1 MKKGEKPSSMRYI
14 FMFAMLISSFI
25 SSFAAGYNAK
35 QETLI
40 SAIEKNLKEQ
50 GYSVE
55 RQDDGLKFKSEGVA
69 YYVEVDKDETNPMY
83 VRLCCYIKF
92 DDKIKRDRV
101 MKKLNDLNAK
111 DAVKA
116 YCKEKNV
123 ILSAEMFVT
132 SASQFNYAFNDML
145 SLMKSAYATIE

>member
-1 MKKGEKPSSMRYI
+1 MKRVI
-14 FMFAMLISSFI
+14 MFAMMIGTILL
-25 SSFAAGYNAK
+25 SFAAGYNAK
-35 QETLI
+35 QEALI

-50 GYSVE
+50 SYSVE

-83 VRLCCYIKF
+83 VRLCRYVKF
-92 DDKIKRDRV
+92 DDKIKRDKI
-101 MKKLNDLNAK
+101 MKQLNDLNAK
-111 DAVKA
+111 YAVKA

-123 ILSAEMFVT
+123 IFSAEMFVT
-132 SASQFNYAFNDML
+132 SADQFNYAFNDML

>member
-1 MKKGEKPSSMRYI
+1 MKRI
-14 FMFAMLISSFI
+14 LMLVVLLGALIT
-25 SSFAAGYNAK
+25 ANAVGYNAK
-35 QETLI
+35 QEALI

-50 GYSVE
+50 SYSVE
-55 RQDDGLKFKSEGVA
+55 RQDDGLKFKSEGA
-69 YYVEVDKDETNPMY
+69 TYYIEVDKDETNPMY
-83 VRLCCYIKF
+83 VRLCRYVKF
-92 DDKIKRDRV
+92 DDKIKRDKM

-111 DAVKA
+111 YAVKA

-132 SASQFNYAFNDML
+132 SAAQFNYAFNDML

>member
-1 MKKGEKPSSMRYI
+1 MKRI
-14 FMFAMLISSFI
+14 LMLVVLLGALFTVN
-25 SSFAAGYNAK
+25 AAGYNAK
-35 QETLI
+35 QEALI

-50 GYSVE
+50 SYSVE
-55 RQDDGLKFKSEGVA
+55 RQDDGLKFKSEGVT

-83 VRLCCYIKF
+83 VRLCRYVKF
-92 DDKIKRDRV
+92 DDKIKRDKV

-111 DAVKA
+111 YAVKA

-132 SASQFNYAFNDML
+132 SAAQFNYAFSDML

>member
-1 MKKGEKPSSMRYI
+1 MINSMKRI
-14 FMFAMLISSFI
+14 LMLVVLLGALIT
-25 SSFAAGYNAK
+25 ANAVGYNAK
-35 QETLI
+35 QEALI

-50 GYSVE
+50 SYSVE
-55 RQDDGLKFKSEGVA
+55 RQDDGLKFKSEGA
-69 YYVEVDKDETNPMY
+69 TYYIEVDKDETNPMY
-83 VRLCCYIKF
+83 VRLCRYVKF
-92 DDKIKRDRV
+92 DDKIKRDKV

-111 DAVKA
+111 YAVKA

-132 SASQFNYAFNDML
+132 SSSQFNYAFNDML